1 MKRVL
6 ALLLCAVLLTG
17 VTACKKNKKQDTT
30 TPTTT
35 TTEKQDPTY
44 ALDPMINRFFTEFI
58 EKYGDD
64 SLDVQSIRRG
74 PGTEST
80 KPEDLIKE
88 YIATIDGLTVTVRNA
103 SYKVET
109 EGQDP
114 QTVYLLRVAIEGGT
128 TEASRD
134 KMLNIFSLVARATDP
149 GCTITMTNI
158 AVEDMKKRTETISTN
173 DYYKVSNYV
182 NVLHYTP
189 FNPQYGVPAR
199 IEMQTMNYVP
209 LED

>member
-6 ALLLCAVLLTG
+6 ALLLCVVLLTG

-35 TTEKQDPTY
+35 TTQQQKPTY

-58 EKYGDD
+58 AKYGTE

-103 SYKVET
+103 SYKIEA

-128 TEASRD
+128 TEAARD
-134 KMLNIFSLVARATDP
+134 RMLNIFSLVARATDP
-149 GCTITMTNI
+149 GCTTAMADAAI
-158 AVEDMKKRTETISTN
+158 EDMKKRTETISAN
-173 DYYKVSNYV
+173 DYYKVSSYV

-189 FNPQYGVPAR
+189 LNKQYPAPSR
-199 IEMQTMNYVP
+199 IEIQVMNYVP